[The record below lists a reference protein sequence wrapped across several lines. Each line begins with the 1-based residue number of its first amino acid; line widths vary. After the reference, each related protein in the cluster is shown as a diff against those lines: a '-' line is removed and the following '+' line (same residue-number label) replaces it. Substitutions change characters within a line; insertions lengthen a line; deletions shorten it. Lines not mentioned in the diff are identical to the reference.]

1 MKDKLLQLM
10 KSEGLTSSRLA
21 EMLEVQPSGISHIL
35 SGRNKPGFDF
45 LQKILRRFPQ
55 INPDWLLLD
64 SGAMYRAMQDEMSA
78 NQAAEVAG
86 AAGSPA
92 AVGHDTGLPEG
103 YVLPGFDVDAGVG
116 RVSGGSGISP
126 ASGAADVSAASGF
139 SGAARSADSAA
150 FSGPLGAS
158 GAVDDSFPGAD
169 SRAVNSSG
177 KRGFSG
183 RLRGAGFAAVP
194 GAAVADRAASGVSN
208 AASRAVAGA
217 SSPSGAAS
225 SGARPV
231 DSPAVPCGE
240 SGGVTVDC
248 ATDGVVCNGFAIPR
262 IERIVVFYSDGTF
275 CDYSPKK

>member
-21 EMLEVQPSGISHIL
+21 EILEVQPSGISHIL

-64 SGAMYRAMQDEMSA
+64 SGAMYRAMQGKMSA
-78 NQAAEVAG
+78 NQSAEVAV
-86 AAGSPA
+86 AAGSSA
-92 AVGHDTGLPEG
+92 AVGHDSGLPEG

-116 RVSGGSGISP
+116 RASAGPDISS
-126 ASGAADVSAASGF
+126 ASGAADVSAASGS

-158 GAVDDSFPGAD
+158 VAVDDPFLGAD
-169 SRAVNSSG
+169 SRVVDSSG

-183 RLRGAGFAAVP
+183 CLRGAGSAAVP
-194 GAAVADRAASGVSN
+194 GVAVADRAASGVFN
-208 AASRAVAGA
+208 AASRAVAGV
-217 SSPSGAAS
+217 SSPSGVVS
-225 SGARPV
+225 SGVRPV
-231 DSPAVPCGE
+231 VSPAVPGE
-240 SGGVTVDC
+240 SGGVSVDC
-248 ATDGVVCNGFAIPR
+248 ATDGVACNGVAIPR

-275 CDYSPKK
+275 CDYNPKK

>member
-1 MKDKLLQLM
+1 M

-64 SGAMYRAMQDEMSA
+64 SGAMYRAMQGEMSA

-92 AVGHDTGLPEG
+92 ADGHDTGLPEVC
-103 YVLPGFDVDAGVG
+103 VLPGFDVDAGVG
-116 RVSGGSGISP
+116 RVLGGSGISP
-126 ASGAADVSAASGF
+126 AS
-139 SGAARSADSAA
+139 
-150 FSGPLGAS
+150 
-158 GAVDDSFPGAD
+158 
-169 SRAVNSSG
+169 
-177 KRGFSG
+177 
-183 RLRGAGFAAVP
+183 
-194 GAAVADRAASGVSN
+194 VADRAASGVSN

-225 SGARPV
+225 SGVRPV
-231 DSPAVPCGE
+231 DAPAVPCGE

-248 ATDGVVCNGFAIPR
+248 ATDGVVRNGFAIPR

>member
-86 AAGSPA
+86 AAGASA

-116 RVSGGSGISP
+116 RVSGGSDISP
-126 ASGAADVSAASGF
+126 ASGAADVSAASGS
-139 SGAARSADSAA
+139 SGAARSVDSAV

-158 GAVDDSFPGAD
+158 VVVDDPFPGAD

-177 KRGFSG
+177 KRGLSG
-183 RLRGAGFAAVP
+183 YSRGVGSAAVS
-194 GAAVADRAASGVSN
+194 GAAVATRAASGVSN

-240 SGGVTVDC
+240 SGGVAVDC
-248 ATDGVVCNGFAIPR
+248 ATDGVVRNGFAIPR

>member
-1 MKDKLLQLM
+1 M

-21 EMLEVQPSGISHIL
+21 EILEVQPSGISHIL

-64 SGAMYRAMQDEMSA
+64 SGAMYRAMQGEMSA

-139 SGAARSADSAA
+139 PVLRVLPI
-150 FSGPLGAS
+150 PLH
-158 GAVDDSFPGAD
+158 FPGLWGPPVVWMIL
-169 SRAVNSSG
+169 SPVRI
-177 KRGFSG
+177 R
-183 RLRGAGFAAVP
+183 VP
-194 GAAVADRAASGVSN
+194 
-208 AASRAVAGA
+208 
-217 SSPSGAAS
+217 
-225 SGARPV
+225 
-231 DSPAVPCGE
+231 
-240 SGGVTVDC
+240 
-248 ATDGVVCNGFAIPR
+248 
-262 IERIVVFYSDGTF
+262 
-275 CDYSPKK
+275 

>member
-1 MKDKLLQLM
+1 M

-21 EMLEVQPSGISHIL
+21 EILEVQPSGISHIL

-64 SGAMYRAMQDEMSA
+64 SGAMYRAMQGEMSA

-158 GAVDDSFPGAD
+158 GGVDDSFPGAD
-169 SRAVNSSG
+169 SRAVNSFG

-183 RLRGAGFAAVP
+183 RFARRRFRRGT
-194 GAAVADRAASGVSN
+194 RC
-208 AASRAVAGA
+208 
-217 SSPSGAAS
+217 
-225 SGARPV
+225 
-231 DSPAVPCGE
+231 CG
-240 SGGVTVDC
+240 C
-248 ATDGVVCNGFAIPR
+248 
-262 IERIVVFYSDGTF
+262 
-275 CDYSPKK
+275 